1 MSRIPRSLS
10 LARGVLVLAIVAI
23 ATVPV
28 SAQDSVEGK
37 WVFTMAGPQGQ
48 MDVEFVFKQ
57 DGAAVTGTVDLPA
70 MPEIEGTEVSD
81 GLYEDGLLSFLLH
94 VSAQGQWFTVEIE
107 AEVDGDEMVG
117 EAFMAEMGQT
127 TPFTGKRAEG

>member
-1 MSRIPRSLS
+1 MSRIPGSIS
-10 LARGVLVLAIVAI
+10 LARAVVALAVVAI
-23 ATVPV
+23 TTVPA
-28 SAQDSVEGK
+28 SAQDSVDGK
-37 WVFTMAGPQGQ
+37 WTFTMASPQGQ

-57 DGAAVTGTVDLPA
+57 DGTTVTGTVDMPA

-81 GLYEDGLLSFLLH
+81 GLFEDGILSFLLH

-117 EAFMAEMGQT
+117 EAFMAEMGQA